1 MNKFRPLTR
10 LRKTYAGAQEADH
23 DPMPISGELRLLDD
37 APSFRTFAL
46 ATAFIILN
54 NSPFYA
60 KGAGDQAGN
69 LKGCEH
75 LGHSLG
81 MISTTRE
88 SVMCMLRDFW
98 QTPCHSGHLA
108 MPKETSHKTP
118 YHAWQ

>member
-1 MNKFRPLTR
+1 MNEFRPLTR
-10 LRKTYAGAQEADH
+10 LLKTYSGTQEIDH
-23 DPMPISGELRLLDD
+23 DPLPKFGEVLLLGEGQ
-37 APSFRTFAL
+37 SFRTFAL

-60 KGAGDQAGN
+60 KEASGHAGN
-69 LKGCEH
+69 LKGREH

-81 MISTTRE
+81 MISTTKE

-98 QTPCHSGHLA
+98 QTPYHSGRLA